1 MNTRSITRAAVIA
14 ALYVLLTVGQ
24 DLLFPGSASNAIQFR
39 AAEALCVLALFTPD
53 AIFGLSLGCLIFNLT
68 NAGALPLDWFVGTV
82 ATLLAAIFSYRLRH
96 VRVLRLPLPALLMP
110 VAFNAVL
117 VGCELTI
124 YIPELPL
131 WLNML
136 YVAVGEA
143 GVMLTLGSALY
154 FALRARGLDRRLFS

>member
-1 MNTRSITRAAVIA
+1 M
-14 ALYVLLTVGQ
+14 
-24 DLLFPGSASNAIQFR
+24 
-39 AAEALCVLALFTPD
+39 
-53 AIFGLSLGCLIFNLT
+53 
-68 NAGALPLDWFVGTV
+68 
-82 ATLLAAIFSYRLRH
+82 
-96 VRVLRLPLPALLMP
+96 RVLRLPLPALLMP
-110 VAFNAVL
+110 VTFNAVL

-143 GVMLTLGSALY
+143 GVMLTLGLALY